1 MCDTSTH
8 TGACSHINHHHV
20 SVAHPPLIPPSLLT
34 ADFELDCR
42 RACLKMNASLWYA
55 TWNPYG
61 QANYVGTEA
70 SRCRCSDPTSP
81 MPSQLVD
88 DPGYQTWSLAGP
100 HAGLRPFHD
109 LDGFDLE
116 LDECIRHC
124 ETVVPNSTWVALW
137 NPLGELEG
145 GLESGGVFEQSKR
158 TSSNPSP

>member
-1 MCDTSTH
+1 
-8 TGACSHINHHHV
+8 
-20 SVAHPPLIPPSLLT
+20 
-34 ADFELDCR
+34 
-42 RACLKMNASLWYA
+42 MNASLWYA